1 MADKSIS
8 AYFPEKCTEGRLKAA
23 LLLRSD
29 QDRAV
34 LFSQYLLCQTQC
46 TGDHSCRLG
55 TCHVIGGQIGTV
67 LVAVDDPGLIAV
79 IDIGLSPCPSPG
91 PVIIRKF
98 TVRCKATDRR
108 PIIMLIARSSD
119 TARFFISV
127 FSFTNQLLDTPLL
140 YNRSCLRPAVYDL
153 PCVVNCLRL
162 LHRHMVLSFSDIL
175 NGAPVLAWISSAVM
189 PSRCSVRR
197 NPSDGET

>member
-1 MADKSIS
+1 MSKSRPRHHPQIYCPLQS
-8 AYFPEKCTEGRLKAA
+8 DGQKANHHA
-23 LLLRSD
+23 
-29 QDRAV
+29 
-34 LFSQYLLCQTQC
+34 
-46 TGDHSCRLG
+46 
-55 TCHVIGGQIGTV
+55 
-67 LVAVDDPGLIAV
+67 
-79 IDIGLSPCPSPG
+79 
-91 PVIIRKF
+91 
-98 TVRCKATDRR
+98 DRR
-108 PIIMLIARSSD
+108 ISD
-119 TARFFISV
+119 TAHFSISV